1 MTPTRELLRRD
12 AAYDRWGAADPGEGL
27 GAAAEAMLRAE
38 LGESEPLAGVP
49 LDAVRIAP
57 PEAIP
62 AAVIA
67 AAGGEDAVSVDDED
81 RIRHAAGKGY
91 PDLIRMRSGAVGS
104 APDAV
109 LAPPDG
115 EHVAAVLEACAAA
128 GVAVVP
134 FGGGTSVVGGVE
146 PERGAFG
153 RLVALDLTALRSGA
167 IDPVSMTARLGP
179 GLRGPEAEALLNTEG
194 FTLGHFPQ
202 SYRYATVGGFAAT
215 RSAGQASSG
224 YGRFDALVTEI
235 ELTSPAGVLRTL
247 ETPHTA
253 AGPSLREVA
262 IGSEGA
268 FGVITDVGVRVR
280 PAPARRHYEGWF
292 APGFPDGIE
301 IARRLAQDGALPD
314 VVRLSDREETRVSLA
329 MSGLAGV
336 RRSGL
341 DAYLR
346 LRRRSEGCMLI
357 VGWEGEREDVERRR
371 QLSRQLLRSGGAVP
385 LGATPG
391 TSWSRGR
398 YEGPHLRDLLID
410 RGILVETLETSHTYT
425 RIGELYAGVSAALR
439 GAIEA
444 GGRRGIVMCHVSHAY
459 RDGASLYFTFLTAG
473 PARRRDRAVEG
484 AQGRGLR
491 GDRRRRRDDHP
502 SPRGR
507 PRPRALHALRGR
519 RARHRRPPRDQ
530 GPARPDRDHE
540 PREARSARQLRRNA
554 PLRVRSGRLGRGTPT
569 CRTGR
574 RPGPG
579 ASGRGGCRRWRARRR

>member
-57 PEAIP
+57 PETIP

-215 RSAGQASSG
+215 RSAGQAWSG

-385 LGATPG
+385 LGTTPG

-444 GGRRGIVMCHVSHAY
+444 GGRRGIVMCHVSHVY
-459 RDGASLYFTFLTAG
+459 RDGASLYFTFLT
-473 PARRRDRAVEG
+473 PARHGAEIEQWRELKAAACGAIVAAGGTITHHHAVG
-484 AQGRGLR
+484 
-491 GDRRRRRDDHP
+491 
-502 SPRGR
+502 
-507 PRPRALHALRGR
+507 
-519 RARHRRPPRDQ
+519 
-530 GPARPDRDHE
+530 RDHVPYMRAE
-540 PREARSARQLRRNA
+540 VGELGIDVLRAIKGQLD
-554 PLRVRSGRLGRGTPT
+554 PSGIMN
-569 CRTGR
+569 
-574 RPGPG
+574 PGKLL
-579 ASGRGGCRRWRARRR
+579 A